1 MAWITSTFART
12 AQHFSSPRRRTRSRS
27 ITKSNRATAA
37 TSSCRPCSRNQ
48 CMTATLKAAASAE
61 KSLSP
66 NSRLLQKMRT
76 RVVPNTAREHSV
88 SDRSHRLACVMR
100 TPSVRSLALLG
111 MTAWFAWLLLPKPP
125 LLDGISFSQ
134 CVRDRNRKL
143 LRVTLS
149 ADQKFRIWTQ
159 LEEISPDL
167 IDATLRYE
175 DKYYA
180 HHPGVNP
187 IALARG
193 AVDLLRFH
201 RATTGGSTIT
211 MQLARL
217 RFRVHT
223 RTISGKLEQIMRAL
237 ELERHYS
244 KNQILEAYLN
254 LAPYGRNLEGIG
266 AASEVYFDKPAWK
279 LSRPEAI
286 ALSVIPQSPSRRAL
300 HIDRD
305 NQLVNFAQSS
315 WYDRAGVDTDAE
327 FSVREFRPRMQTE
340 RKFLAPHFVQEVL
353 ETSHGRD
360 QIITTLDL
368 EKQRAIERRV
378 TDYVANNRN
387 RGIENAAVFLVDIRT
402 MDVLAQV
409 GSADFYKA
417 DIDGQVDGTRSSRSP
432 GSTLK
437 PFVYALA
444 LEQGL
449 IHPLSILA
457 DAPRSF
463 GEYNPENFDREFL
476 GPIRACDALARSRNV
491 PAVELASHLAHPTL
505 YQFLSTAEVRLPKA
519 ESFYGLA
526 LPLGGAEVSLQ
537 DLVRLYAALANN
549 GELRPLRRIVNDPIV
564 KTRRL
569 LSPEAAFLTLEML
582 GNVPRP
588 EMNCTDGTHSRP
600 VYWKTGTS
608 HGFRDAWSV
617 AVFDHYVLGVWV
629 GNFDGRPNPAFVG
642 RTSAAPLLFQII
654 DSLRATWPE
663 PVTPHLPP
671 PGANLK
677 RVEFCAL
684 SGDLPN
690 AFCTQRVEGWFI
702 PGVSPIKT
710 CHVHREVLVDVAS
723 GLRVPIDDGTHQLRR
738 KVYEFWPTEFLTLF
752 EQAGVPRRVPP
763 PFLPNNGNEVAG
775 RAGQKPVIVS
785 PSSKEIVLASAKTVP
800 LRAKTDCGVRE
811 IFWFA
816 GKQFVGKAAPNQ
828 VIEWNAAAGDYEITA
843 LDDHGRAAS
852 HSVTVR

>member
-1 MAWITSTFART
+1 
-12 AQHFSSPRRRTRSRS
+12 
-27 ITKSNRATAA
+27 
-37 TSSCRPCSRNQ
+37 
-48 CMTATLKAAASAE
+48 MTALRKIFR
-61 KSLSP
+61 P
-66 NSRLLQKMRT
+66 LLVT
-76 RVVPNTAREHSV
+76 
-88 SDRSHRLACVMR
+88 C
-100 TPSVRSLALLG
+100 ALLS
-111 MTAWFAWLLLPKPP
+111 ALWLALPKPP
-125 LLDGISFSQ
+125 LLEGISFSKS
-134 CVRDRNRKL
+134 VRDRNGKL

-149 ADQKFRIWTQ
+149 PDQKFRIWTP

-167 IDATLRYE
+167 IAATLRYE

-193 AVDLLRFH
+193 GLELLRFH

-217 RFRVHT
+217 RFHLHT
-223 RTISGKLEQIMRAL
+223 RSISGKLEQIMRAL

-254 LAPYGRNLEGIG
+254 LAPYGRNIEGIG
-266 AASEVYFDKPAWK
+266 AASQVYFDKPASK
-279 LSRPEAI
+279 LTRPEAI

-300 HIDRD
+300 HAARD
-305 NQLVNFAQSS
+305 NESVNIAQSS
-315 WYDRAGVDTDAE
+315 WYDRAGIDTDAG
-327 FSVREFRPRMQTE
+327 FSMREFRARIQTE
-340 RKFLAPHFVQEVL
+340 RKFLAPHFVQQIL
-353 ETSHGRD
+353 EASRGRD
-360 QIITTLDL
+360 QIVTTLDL
-368 EKQRAIERRV
+368 EKQQAIERRV
-378 TDYVANNRN
+378 AEYVRSNRN
-387 RGIENAAVFLVDIRT
+387 RGIENAAVFLVDTHT

-409 GSADFYKA
+409 GSADFSNA
-417 DIDGQVDGTRSSRSP
+417 AINGQVDGTRSLRSP

-463 GEYNPENFDREFL
+463 GDYNPENFDREFL

-491 PAVELASHLAHPTL
+491 PAVEIASHLVHPTL
-505 YQFLSTAEVRLPKA
+505 YEFLNSADVRLVKP

-549 GELRPLRRIVNDPIV
+549 GELRPLRFTTHHCIPKSKRI
-564 KTRRL
+564 

-588 EMNCTDGTHSRP
+588 EMNCADGSHSAP

-608 HGFRDAWSV
+608 HGFRDAWSI

-629 GNFDGRPNPAFVG
+629 GNFDGRANPAFVG
-642 RTSAAPLLFQII
+642 RTGAGPLLFQII
-654 DSLRATWPE
+654 DTLRAAWPE
-663 PVTPHLPP
+663 STVPHEPP

-690 AFCTQRVEGWFI
+690 KFCTQHVEGWFI

-710 CHVHREVLVDVAS
+710 CSVHREVLLDATS
-723 GLRVPIDDGTHQLRR
+723 GLRVPVDDGTRQLRR
-738 KVYEFWPTEFLTLF
+738 EVYEFWPSEFLTLF
-752 EQAGVPRRVPP
+752 ERAGIPRRVPP
-763 PFLPNNGNEVAG
+763 PFLQGTGSELAS
-775 RAGQKPVIVS
+775 RTGQKPVIVS
-785 PSSKEIVLASAKTVP
+785 PSNNEILLASTKTIPLSAKT
-800 LRAKTDCGVRE
+800 DGDVRQ

-828 VIEWNAAAGDYEITA
+828 VLEWSALAGDYEITA
-843 LDDHGRAAS
+843 LDDHGRS
-852 HSVTVR
+852 GSYDIIVR

>member
-1 MAWITSTFART
+1 M
-12 AQHFSSPRRRTRSRS
+12 
-27 ITKSNRATAA
+27 K
-37 TSSCRPCSRNQ
+37 
-48 CMTATLKAAASAE
+48 
-61 KSLSP
+61 
-66 NSRLLQKMRT
+66 T
-76 RVVPNTAREHSV
+76 RVIPIPQSRERDLSKALV
-88 SDRSHRLACVMR
+88 SRYLSRMIRA
-100 TPSVRSLALLG
+100 PSVRSFALLG

-134 CVRDRNRKL
+134 CVRDRNGKL

-149 ADQKFRIWTQ
+149 ADQKFRIWTP
-159 LEEISPDL
+159 LAEVSPDL
-167 IDATLRYE
+167 INATLRYE

-187 IALARG
+187 LALARC
-193 AVDLLRFH
+193 ALDLLRFH
-201 RATTGGSTIT
+201 RVTAGGSTIT

-217 RFRVHT
+217 RFHLHT
-223 RTISGKLEQIMRAL
+223 RNISGKLEQIIRSV

-244 KNQILEAYLN
+244 KNEILEAYLN
-254 LAPYGRNLEGIG
+254 LAPYGRNIEGIG
-266 AASEVYFDKPAWK
+266 AASQIYFDKLASK
-279 LSRPEAI
+279 LSRPEAV
-286 ALSVIPQSPSRRAL
+286 ALSVIPQSPTRRAL

-305 NQLVNFAQSS
+305 NHSINLAQSN
-315 WYDRAGVDTDAE
+315 WYDRAKIDSNAE
-327 FSVREFRPRMQTE
+327 FSMRNFQPRMQTE
-340 RKFLAPHFVQEVL
+340 QKFFAPHFVQHVL
-353 ETSHGRD
+353 ESSHGRD
-360 QIITTLDL
+360 QIITTLDF

-378 TDYVANNRN
+378 TGYIASNRN
-387 RGIENAAVFLVDIRT
+387 RSIENAAVLLVDTRT

-409 GSADFYKA
+409 GSADFNNA
-417 DIDGQVDGTRSSRSP
+417 AINGQVDGTRSPRSP

-505 YQFLSTAEVRLPKA
+505 YQFLNTADVHLPKP

-549 GELRPLRRIVNDPIV
+549 GQLRLLRRIENDPV
-564 KTRRL
+564 AKSRRI

-588 EMNCTDGTHSRP
+588 EMNCADGTHSAP

-608 HGFRDAWSV
+608 HGFRDAWSI

-629 GNFDGRPNPAFVG
+629 GNFDGRANPAFVG
-642 RTSAAPLLFQII
+642 RTAAAPLLFQII
-654 DSLRATWPE
+654 DSLRAAWPE
-663 PVTPHLPP
+663 PSVPHLTP
-671 PGANLK
+671 PGSNLK

-684 SGDLPN
+684 SGDFPN
-690 AFCTQRVEGWFI
+690 QFCTQHVEGWFI

-710 CHVHREVLVDVAS
+710 CDVHREVLVDVAS
-723 GLRVPIDDGTHQLRR
+723 GLRVPLDDGTRQLRR
-738 KVYEFWPTEFLTLF
+738 EVYEFWPGEFLTLF
-752 EQAGVPRRVPP
+752 EQAGIPRRVPP
-763 PFLPNNGNEVAG
+763 PFLPNNGSELAS
-775 RAGQKPVIVS
+775 RSGQKPVIVS
-785 PSSKEIVLASAKTVP
+785 PSKKEIVLASTKRIP
-800 LRAKTDCGVRE
+800 LRAKAEGDVRE

-828 VIEWNAAAGDYEITA
+828 VVEWTATAGDYEITA
-843 LDDHGRAAS
+843 LDDHGRADS

>member
-1 MAWITSTFART
+1 MSAWPETAGERT
-12 AQHFSSPRRRTRSRS
+12 
-27 ITKSNRATAA
+27 
-37 TSSCRPCSRNQ
+37 
-48 CMTATLKAAASAE
+48 
-61 KSLSP
+61 
-66 NSRLLQKMRT
+66 
-76 RVVPNTAREHSV
+76 
-88 SDRSHRLACVMR
+88 RLACRVRRPRR
-100 TPSVRSLALLG
+100 TPERSLSVGCEGAAGEAASGSTRARVRSPAIRNLRGAFRNG
-111 MTAWFAWLLLPKPP
+111 IVFCAVIAAVWLTLPKPA

-134 CVRDRNRKL
+134 CARDRNGKL

-149 ADQKFRIWTQ
+149 ADQKFRIWTP
-159 LEEISPDL
+159 LKEISPDL

-180 HHPGVNP
+180 RHPGVNP

-193 AVDLLRFH
+193 AADLLRFH

-217 RFRVHT
+217 RFHLHT

-266 AASEVYFDKPAWK
+266 AASEIYFDKPASK

-300 HIDRD
+300 HADRD
-305 NQLVNFAQSS
+305 NRSVNLAQSS

-327 FSVREFRPRMQTE
+327 FSFRDFRPRIQTE
-340 RKFLAPHFVQEVL
+340 RKFIAPHFVQEVL

-368 EKQRAIERRV
+368 EKQQAIERRV

-387 RGIENAAVFLVDIRT
+387 RAIENAAVFLVDTRT
-402 MDVLAQV
+402 MDVLAQI
-409 GSADFYKA
+409 GSADFHKV
-417 DIDGQVDGTRSSRSP
+417 DIDGQVDGTRSPRSA

-505 YQFLSTAEVRLPKA
+505 YEFLSKSDVRLPKT

-537 DLVRLYAALANN
+537 DLVRLYAALGNN
-549 GELRPLRRIVNDPIV
+549 GELRPLRFTARDRIAKPKRI
-564 KTRRL
+564 

-588 EMNCTDGTHSRP
+588 EMNCADGNHSAR

-608 HGFRDAWSV
+608 HGFRDAWSI

-629 GNFDGRPNPAFVG
+629 GNFDGRANPAFVG
-642 RTSAAPLLFQII
+642 RTAAGPLLFQII
-654 DSLRATWPE
+654 DSLRAAWPE
-663 PVTPHLPP
+663 PTGPHQPP

-690 AFCTQRVEGWFI
+690 QFCTQRVEGWFI

-710 CHVHREVLVDVAS
+710 CDVHREVLVDLAT
-723 GLRVPIDDGTHQLRR
+723 GLRVPIDDGTRHLKRE
-738 KVYEFWPTEFLTLF
+738 VYEFWPGDFLTLF
-752 EQAGVPRRVPP
+752 EQAGIPRRVPP
-763 PFLPNNGNEVAG
+763 PFLPDTGSELAS
-775 RAGQKPVIVS
+775 RAGQKPIIVS
-785 PSSKEIVLASAKTVP
+785 PNSKEILLVSRKTIP
-800 LRAKTDCGVRE
+800 LRAKADADVRE

-828 VIEWNAAAGDYEITA
+828 VLEWTAVAGDYEVTA
-843 LDDHGRAAS
+843 LDDHGRAGS
-852 HSVTVR
+852 HSVVVR

>member
-1 MAWITSTFART
+1 MSAWPETSGERARPRVLPL
-12 AQHFSSPRRRTRSRS
+12 AVSPAAPCPATNGVGWGVRRGRRTRHASRVRS
-27 ITKSNRATAA
+27 PAIRNLRATFRNGIVFCAVIAA
-37 TSSCRPCSRNQ
+37 
-48 CMTATLKAAASAE
+48 
-61 KSLSP
+61 
-66 NSRLLQKMRT
+66 
-76 RVVPNTAREHSV
+76 VW
-88 SDRSHRLACVMR
+88 LA
-100 TPSVRSLALLG
+100 
-111 MTAWFAWLLLPKPP
+111 LPKPP

-134 CVRDRNRKL
+134 CVRDRNGKL

-149 ADQKFRIWTQ
+149 ADQKFRICTP

-167 IDATLRYE
+167 IEATLRYE

-180 HHPGVNP
+180 RHPGVNP

-193 AVDLLRFH
+193 AVELLRFH

-217 RFRVHT
+217 RFHLHT

-266 AASEVYFDKPAWK
+266 AASEIYFDKPASK

-300 HIDRD
+300 HADRD
-305 NQLVNFAQSS
+305 NHSVNLAQSS
-315 WYDRAGVDTDAE
+315 WYDRSGVDADAE
-327 FSVREFRPRMQTE
+327 FSMREFRPRMQTE
-340 RKFLAPHFVQEVL
+340 RKFIAPHFVQEIL

-360 QIITTLDL
+360 QSITTLDL
-368 EKQRAIERRV
+368 EKQQAIERRV

-387 RGIENAAVFLVDIRT
+387 RGIENAAVFLVDTRT

-417 DIDGQVDGTRSSRSP
+417 DINGQVDGTRSPRSP

-457 DAPRSF
+457 DAPRTF

-505 YQFLSTAEVRLPKA
+505 YQFLSSAEVRLPKA

-549 GELRPLRRIVNDPIV
+549 GELRALRFTTHDRSAKPKRI
-564 KTRRL
+564 

-588 EMNCTDGTHSRP
+588 EMNCADGNHSAR

-608 HGFRDAWSV
+608 HGFRDAWSI
-617 AVFDHYVLGVWV
+617 AVFDHYALGVWV
-629 GNFDGRPNPAFVG
+629 GNFDGRANPAFVG
-642 RTSAAPLLFQII
+642 RTAAAPLLFQII
-654 DSLRATWPE
+654 DSLRAGWPE
-663 PVTPHLPP
+663 PTAPHQPP
-671 PGANLK
+671 AGANLK

-690 AFCTQRVEGWFI
+690 RFCTQHVEGWFI

-710 CHVHREVLVDVAS
+710 CDVHREVLVDVAT
-723 GLRVPIDDGTHQLRR
+723 GLRVPIDDGTRQLKRE
-738 KVYEFWPTEFLTLF
+738 VYEFWPGDFLTLF
-752 EQAGVPRRVPP
+752 EQAGIPRRVPP
-763 PFLPNNGNEVAG
+763 PFLPDTGSELASRV
-775 RAGQKPVIVS
+775 GQKPIIVS
-785 PSSKEIVLASAKTVP
+785 PNSKEILLVSKKTIP
-800 LRAKTDCGVRE
+800 LRAKTDADVHE

-828 VIEWNAAAGDYEITA
+828 VLEWTAAAGDYEVTA
-843 LDDHGRAAS
+843 LDDHGRAGS

>member
-1 MAWITSTFART
+1 
-12 AQHFSSPRRRTRSRS
+12 
-27 ITKSNRATAA
+27 
-37 TSSCRPCSRNQ
+37 
-48 CMTATLKAAASAE
+48 
-61 KSLSP
+61 
-66 NSRLLQKMRT
+66 
-76 RVVPNTAREHSV
+76 
-88 SDRSHRLACVMR
+88 
-100 TPSVRSLALLG
+100 VRSPAIRNLRGALHNGIVFCAVIAGAWLAL
-111 MTAWFAWLLLPKPP
+111 PRPP
-125 LLDGISFSQ
+125 LLESISFSQ
-134 CVRDRNRKL
+134 CIRDRNGKL

-149 ADQKFRIWTQ
+149 ADQKFRIWTP

-187 IALARG
+187 LALMRCALN
-193 AVDLLRFH
+193 LLRFH
-201 RATTGGSTIT
+201 RATAGGSTIT

-217 RFRVHT
+217 RFHLHT
-223 RTISGKLEQIMRAL
+223 RTISGKLEQIMWAL

-244 KNQILEAYLN
+244 KSQILEAYLN
-254 LAPYGRNLEGIG
+254 LAPYGRNIEGIG
-266 AASEVYFDKPAWK
+266 AASLIYFDKRALK

-286 ALSVIPQSPSRRAL
+286 ALSVIPQSPSCRAL
-300 HIDRD
+300 HTDRD
-305 NQLVNFAQSS
+305 NVSLNVAQSG
-315 WYDRAGVDTDAE
+315 WYDRAGIDTNAK
-327 FSVREFRPRMQTE
+327 FSMREFRPRMQTV
-340 RKFLAPHFVQEVL
+340 RRFLAPHFVQQVL
-353 ETSHGRD
+353 EKVGSARCADPRKLSGQRGVSTNLV
-360 QIITTLDL
+360 TTLDL

-378 TDYVANNRN
+378 ADYVATNRN
-387 RGIENAAVFLVDIRT
+387 RGIENGAVLLVDTRT

-417 DIDGQVDGTRSSRSP
+417 DIDGQVDGTRSVRSP

-463 GEYNPENFDREFL
+463 GDYNPENFDREFL

-491 PAVELASHLAHPTL
+491 PAVELTSHLAHPTL
-505 YQFLSTAEVRLPKA
+505 YEFLNAADVRLPKP

-526 LPLGGAEVSLQ
+526 LPLGGAEVSMQ

-549 GELRPLRRIVNDPIV
+549 GELRPLRQIANEPIAKSRRI
-564 KTRRL
+564 

-588 EMNCTDGTHSRP
+588 EMSCADGTWSAP

-608 HGFRDAWSV
+608 HGFRDAWSI
-617 AVFDHYVLGVWV
+617 AVFDHYALGVWV
-629 GNFDGRPNPAFVG
+629 GNFDGRPNPAFIG
-642 RTSAAPLLFQII
+642 RTAAGPLLFQII

-663 PVTPHLPP
+663 PSVPHRLP
-671 PGANLK
+671 PGANLR

-690 AFCTQRVEGWFI
+690 AFCTQHVEGWFI

-710 CHVHREVLVDVAS
+710 CDVHREVLIDVAT
-723 GLRVPIDDGTHQLRR
+723 GLRVPIDDGTRR
-738 KVYEFWPTEFLTLF
+738 LTREGYEFWPSEFLTLF
-752 EQAGVPRRVPP
+752 EQAGVARRVPP
-763 PFLPNNGNEVAG
+763 PFLSGTGSEWPSRG
-775 RAGQKPVIVS
+775 GQKPVIVS
-785 PSSKEIVLASAKTVP
+785 PNNKEILLTSTKTIP
-800 LRAKTDCGVRE
+800 LCAKTDGDVRE

-816 GKQFVGKAAPNQ
+816 GKQFVGKATPNQ
-828 VIEWNAAAGDYEITA
+828 VLEWTALAGGYEITA
-843 LDDHGRAAS
+843 LDDHGRS
-852 HSVTVR
+852 DSYSIVVR

>member
-1 MAWITSTFART
+1 M
-12 AQHFSSPRRRTRSRS
+12 
-27 ITKSNRATAA
+27 K
-37 TSSCRPCSRNQ
+37 
-48 CMTATLKAAASAE
+48 
-61 KSLSP
+61 
-66 NSRLLQKMRT
+66 T
-76 RVVPNTAREHSV
+76 RVIPNEVRDLSKARGSRYV
-88 SDRSHRLACVMR
+88 LRVIRA
-100 TPSVRSLALLG
+100 PSVRSLAVLG
-111 MTAWFAWLLLPKPP
+111 MTAWFAWLILPKPP

-134 CVRDRNRKL
+134 CVHDRNGKL

-149 ADQKFRIWTQ
+149 ADQKFRIWTP
-159 LEEISPDL
+159 LEKISPDL

-175 DKYYA
+175 DKYYTR
-180 HHPGVNP
+180 HPGVNP

-193 AVDLLRFH
+193 AADLLRFH

-217 RFRVHT
+217 RFHLHT

-266 AASEVYFDKPAWK
+266 AASEIYFDKSATK

-300 HIDRD
+300 HTDRD
-305 NQLVNFAQSS
+305 NHSVNLAQSS
-315 WYDRAGVDTDAE
+315 WYDRNVAQASGLWGVRASSLQSESSRRDAY
-327 FSVREFRPRMQTE
+327 SPHSQDGCATLSMREFRPRMQTE
-340 RKFLAPHFVQEVL
+340 RKFIAPHFVQEVL

-360 QIITTLDL
+360 EIVTTLDL
-368 EKQRAIERRV
+368 EKQKAIERRV
-378 TDYVANNRN
+378 TGYVANNRN
-387 RGIENAAVFLVDIRT
+387 CGIENAAVFLVDTRT
-402 MDVLAQV
+402 MDVLTQV
-409 GSADFYKA
+409 GSADFHKA
-417 DIDGQVDGTRSSRSP
+417 DINGQVDGTRSPRSP

-444 LEQGL
+444 VEQGL

-476 GPIRACDALARSRNV
+476 GPIRAGDALARSRNV

-505 YQFLSTAEVRLPKA
+505 YQFLSTADVRLPKA

-549 GELRPLRRIVNDPIV
+549 GELRPLRFTARDRIAKPKRI
-564 KTRRL
+564 

-588 EMNCTDGTHSRP
+588 EMNCADGGHSAR

-608 HGFRDAWSV
+608 HGFRDAWSI

-629 GNFDGRPNPAFVG
+629 GNFDGHANPAFVG
-642 RTSAAPLLFQII
+642 RTAAAPLLFQII
-654 DSLRATWPE
+654 DSLRAAWPE
-663 PVTPHLPP
+663 PTVPHQPP

-690 AFCTQRVEGWFI
+690 RFCTQHVEGWFI

-710 CHVHREVLVDVAS
+710 CDVHREVLVDVTT
-723 GLRVPIDDGTHQLRR
+723 GLRVPIDDGTRQLKRE
-738 KVYEFWPTEFLTLF
+738 VYEFWPGDFLTLF
-752 EQAGVPRRVPP
+752 EEAGIPRRVPP
-763 PFLPNNGNEVAG
+763 PFVPDTGSDVAS
-775 RAGQKPVIVS
+775 RAGQKPIILS
-785 PSSKEIVLASAKTVP
+785 PNSKEILLASKKTIP
-800 LRAKTDCGVRE
+800 LRAKADADVRE

-816 GKQFVGKAAPNQ
+816 GKQFLGKAAPNQ
-828 VIEWNAAAGDYEITA
+828 VLEWSAAIGDYEVTA
-843 LDDHGRAAS
+843 LDDHGRAGS
-852 HSVTVR
+852 HSVVVR

>member
-1 MAWITSTFART
+1 MSAWPETSGEHTRLGCRVR
-12 AQHFSSPRRRTRSRS
+12 PRRT
-27 ITKSNRATAA
+27 
-37 TSSCRPCSRNQ
+37 PECSLSVGGER
-48 CMTATLKAAASAE
+48 AASGAA
-61 KSLSP
+61 SGS
-66 NSRLLQKMRT
+66 T
-76 RVVPNTAREHSV
+76 RGRVRFPTICNLRGAFRSGIV
-88 SDRSHRLACVMR
+88 SCAVIAAVWLA
-100 TPSVRSLALLG
+100 
-111 MTAWFAWLLLPKPP
+111 LPKPL

-134 CVRDRNRKL
+134 CVRDRNGKL
-143 LRVTLS
+143 LWVTLS
-149 ADQKFRIWTQ
+149 ADQKFRSWTP
-159 LEEISPDL
+159 LEKISPDL

-187 IALARG
+187 VALARG
-193 AVDLLRFH
+193 AADLVRFH

-217 RFRVHT
+217 RFQLHT
-223 RTISGKLEQIMRAL
+223 RTIFGKFEQIIRAL

-254 LAPYGRNLEGIG
+254 LAPYGRNIEGIG
-266 AASEVYFDKPAWK
+266 AASEIYFDKPASR

-300 HIDRD
+300 YADRD
-305 NQLVNFAQSS
+305 NHSVNLAQSS
-315 WYDRAGVDTDAE
+315 WYDRAGVDSDTE
-327 FSVREFRPRMQTE
+327 FSMREFRPRMQTE
-340 RKFLAPHFVQEVL
+340 RKFIAPHFVQQVL
-353 ETSHGRD
+353 ERSNGQG
-360 QIITTLDL
+360 QIMTTLDL
-368 EKQRAIERRV
+368 GKQQAIERRV
-378 TDYVANNRN
+378 TDYVGNNRN
-387 RGIENAAVFLVDIRT
+387 RGIENAAVVLVDTRT
-402 MDVLAQV
+402 MDVLAQI

-417 DIDGQVDGTRSSRSP
+417 DIKGQVDGTCSPRSP

-463 GEYNPENFDREFL
+463 GEYNPENYDREFL
-476 GPIRACDALARSRNV
+476 GPIRADDALARSRNV

-505 YQFLSTAEVRLPKA
+505 YQFLSTADVRLPKT

-526 LPLGGAEVSLQ
+526 LPLGGAEISLQ
-537 DLVRLYAALANN
+537 DLVRLYAAIANN
-549 GELRPLRRIVNDPIV
+549 GELRPLRFTARDRITKPKSI
-564 KTRRL
+564 

-588 EMNCTDGTHSRP
+588 EMNCADGSHSTP

-608 HGFRDAWSV
+608 HGFRDAWSI

-629 GNFDGRPNPAFVG
+629 GNFDGRANPAFVG
-642 RTSAAPLLFQII
+642 RTAAGPLLFQII
-654 DSLRATWPE
+654 DSLRAAWPE
-663 PVTPHLPP
+663 PNVPHEPP

-684 SGDLPN
+684 SGDHPN
-690 AFCTQRVEGWFI
+690 HFCTQRVEGWFI

-710 CHVHREVLVDVAS
+710 CDVHREVLVDIAT
-723 GLRVPIDDGTHQLRR
+723 GLRVPIDDGTRHLKRE
-738 KVYEFWPTEFLTLF
+738 VYEFWSGEFLTLF
-752 EQAGVPRRVPP
+752 EQAGIPRRVPP
-763 PFLPNNGNEVAG
+763 PFLPDTGSELAS
-775 RAGQKPVIVS
+775 RTGQKPIIVS
-785 PSSKEIVLASAKTVP
+785 PNSKEILLVSKKTVP
-800 LRAKTDCGVRE
+800 LRAKADADVRE

-828 VIEWNAAAGDYEITA
+828 VLEWTADAGDYEITA
-843 LDDHGRAAS
+843 LDDHGRAGS
-852 HSVTVR
+852 HSIVVR

>member
-1 MAWITSTFART
+1 M
-12 AQHFSSPRRRTRSRS
+12 
-27 ITKSNRATAA
+27 K
-37 TSSCRPCSRNQ
+37 
-48 CMTATLKAAASAE
+48 
-61 KSLSP
+61 
-66 NSRLLQKMRT
+66 T
-76 RVVPNTAREHSV
+76 RVIPNEVRDLSKEHGLCKIRRV
-88 SDRSHRLACVMR
+88 IRA
-100 TPSVRSLALLG
+100 PSVRSLAVLG

-125 LLDGISFSQ
+125 LLDGFSFSQ
-134 CVRDRNRKL
+134 CVRDRNGKL

-149 ADQKFRIWTQ
+149 TDQKFRIWTA

-180 HHPGVNP
+180 HHLGVNP

-193 AVDLLRFH
+193 AAELLRFH

-217 RFRVHT
+217 RFHLHT
-223 RTISGKLEQIMRAL
+223 RTISGKLEQITRAL

-266 AASEVYFDKPAWK
+266 AASEIYFDKPASK

-300 HIDRD
+300 HTDRD
-305 NQLVNFAQSS
+305 NQSVNIAQTS
-315 WYDRAGVDTDAE
+315 WYDRAGMGTDAQ

-353 ETSHGRD
+353 EMSHSRN

-368 EKQRAIERRV
+368 DKQRAIERRV

-387 RGIENAAVFLVDIRT
+387 RGIENAAVFLVDTRT
-402 MDVLAQV
+402 MDVLAQI
-409 GSADFYKA
+409 GSADFYKT
-417 DIDGQVDGTRSSRSP
+417 DINGQVDGTRSPRSP

-444 LEQGL
+444 LAQGL
-449 IHPLSILA
+449 IHPSSILA

-491 PAVELASHLAHPTL
+491 PAVELASNLAHPTL
-505 YQFLSTAEVRLPKA
+505 YQFLGTADVRLPKA

-537 DLVRLYAALANN
+537 DLVRLYAALAND
-549 GELRPLRRIVNDPIV
+549 GELRPLRFTERDLIANPKRI
-564 KTRRL
+564 

-588 EMNCTDGTHSRP
+588 EMNCADGSHSAR

-608 HGFRDAWSV
+608 HGFRDAWSI

-629 GNFDGRPNPAFVG
+629 GNFDGRANPAFVG
-642 RTSAAPLLFQII
+642 RTAAAPLLFQII
-654 DSLRATWPE
+654 DSLRVAWPE
-663 PVTPHLPP
+663 PTVPHQSP

-690 AFCTQRVEGWFI
+690 KFCTQRVEGWFI

-710 CHVHREVLVDVAS
+710 CDVHREVLVDIAS
-723 GLRVPIDDGTHQLRR
+723 GLRVPIDDGIHQIKREI
-738 KVYEFWPTEFLTLF
+738 YEFWPGDFLTLF
-752 EQAGVPRRVPP
+752 EQAGIPRRVPP
-763 PFLPNNGNEVAG
+763 PFLPDTGSDVVS
-775 RAGQKPVIVS
+775 RAGQKPTIVS
-785 PSSKEIVLASAKTVP
+785 PNSKEILLASKKTIP
-800 LRAKTDCGVRE
+800 LRAKADADVRE

-816 GKQFVGKAAPNQ
+816 SKQFVGKAPPNQ
-828 VIEWNAAAGDYEITA
+828 VLEWTAAAGDYEVTA
-843 LDDHGRAAS
+843 LDDHGRAGL
-852 HSVTVR
+852 HNVVVR

>member
-1 MAWITSTFART
+1 M
-12 AQHFSSPRRRTRSRS
+12 
-27 ITKSNRATAA
+27 K
-37 TSSCRPCSRNQ
+37 
-48 CMTATLKAAASAE
+48 
-61 KSLSP
+61 
-66 NSRLLQKMRT
+66 T
-76 RVVPNTAREHSV
+76 RVIPNEVRDLSKARGSRYV
-88 SDRSHRLACVMR
+88 LRVIRAPL
-100 TPSVRSLALLG
+100 VRSLAVLG
-111 MTAWFAWLLLPKPP
+111 MTAWFAWFLLPKPP

-134 CVRDRNRKL
+134 CVRDRNGKL

-149 ADQKFRIWTQ
+149 ADQKFRIWTP
-159 LEEISPDL
+159 LEKISPDL
-167 IDATLRYE
+167 IEATLSYE

-193 AVDLLRFH
+193 AVELLRLH

-217 RFRVHT
+217 RFHLHT
-223 RTISGKLEQIMRAL
+223 RTISGKLAQIMRAL

-266 AASEVYFDKPAWK
+266 AASEIYFDKPASK

-300 HIDRD
+300 HADRD
-305 NQLVNFAQSS
+305 NDSVNLAQSS
-315 WYDRAGVDTDAE
+315 WYDRNKERRTPGRRFDSTAGKPSLLE
-327 FSVREFRPRMQTE
+327 LSMREFRPRMQTA
-340 RKFLAPHFVQEVL
+340 RKFIAPHFVQEVL
-353 ETSHGRD
+353 EMAGSARCADRTPQRGVPTN
-360 QIITTLDL
+360 IITTLDL

-378 TDYVANNRN
+378 TNYVANNRN
-387 RGIENAAVFLVDIRT
+387 RGIENAAVFLVDTRT
-402 MDVLAQV
+402 MDVIAQI

-417 DIDGQVDGTRSSRSP
+417 DINGQVDGTRSPRSP

-505 YQFLSTAEVRLPKA
+505 YQFLSKADVHLPKA

-549 GELRPLRRIVNDPIV
+549 GELRPLRFTTSDPTAKPKRI
-564 KTRRL
+564 

-588 EMNCTDGTHSRP
+588 EMNCADGNHSAR

-608 HGFRDAWSV
+608 HGFRDAWSI

-629 GNFDGRPNPAFVG
+629 GNFDGRANPAFVG
-642 RTSAAPLLFQII
+642 RTAAGPLLFQII
-654 DSLRATWPE
+654 DSLRAAWPE
-663 PVTPHLPP
+663 PTLPHQPP

-690 AFCTQRVEGWFI
+690 HFCTQRVEGWFI

-710 CHVHREVLVDVAS
+710 CDVHREVLVDVAT
-723 GLRVPIDDGTHQLRR
+723 GLRVAIDDGTRHLKRE
-738 KVYEFWPTEFLTLF
+738 VYEFWPGDFLTLF
-752 EQAGVPRRVPP
+752 EQAKIPRRVPP
-763 PFLPNNGNEVAG
+763 PFLPDTGSELAS
-775 RAGQKPVIVS
+775 RAGQKPIIVS
-785 PSSKEIVLASAKTVP
+785 PNSKEILLVSKKTIP
-800 LRAKTDCGVRE
+800 LRAKADADVRE

-828 VIEWNAAAGDYEITA
+828 VLEWTAAAGDYEVTA
-843 LDDHGRAAS
+843 LDDHGRAGS
-852 HSVTVR
+852 HSVVVR

>member
-1 MAWITSTFART
+1 M
-12 AQHFSSPRRRTRSRS
+12 
-27 ITKSNRATAA
+27 K
-37 TSSCRPCSRNQ
+37 
-48 CMTATLKAAASAE
+48 
-61 KSLSP
+61 
-66 NSRLLQKMRT
+66 T
-76 RVVPNTAREHSV
+76 RVIPNEVRDLSKARGSRCV
-88 SDRSHRLACVMR
+88 LRVIRS
-100 TPSVRSLALLG
+100 PSVRSLVVLG

-134 CVRDRNRKL
+134 CVRDRNGKL

-149 ADQKFRIWTQ
+149 TDQKFRIWTP
-159 LEEISPDL
+159 LEKISPGL

-180 HHPGVNP
+180 RHPGVNP

-193 AVDLLRFH
+193 AADLLRFH

-217 RFRVHT
+217 RFHLHT

-266 AASEVYFDKPAWK
+266 AASEIYFDKPATK

-300 HIDRD
+300 HTDRD
-305 NQLVNFAQSS
+305 NHSVNLAQTS
-315 WYDRAGVDTDAE
+315 WYDRAGVGTDAE
-327 FSVREFRPRMQTE
+327 FSMREFRPRMQTE
-340 RKFLAPHFVQEVL
+340 RKFIAPHFVQEVL

-360 QIITTLDL
+360 EIVTTLDL
-368 EKQRAIERRV
+368 EKQKAIERRV

-387 RGIENAAVFLVDIRT
+387 RGIENAAVFLVDTRT

-417 DIDGQVDGTRSSRSP
+417 DIDGQVDGTRSPRSP

-476 GPIRACDALARSRNV
+476 GPIRASDALARSRNV
-491 PAVELASHLAHPTL
+491 PAVELASQLAHPTL
-505 YQFLSTAEVRLPKA
+505 YQFLSRADVRLPKA

-549 GELRPLRRIVNDPIV
+549 GELRPLRFTARDRIAKPKRI
-564 KTRRL
+564 

-588 EMNCTDGTHSRP
+588 EMNCADGNHSAR

-608 HGFRDAWSV
+608 HGFRDAWSI

-629 GNFDGRPNPAFVG
+629 GNFDGRANPAFVG
-642 RTSAAPLLFQII
+642 RTAAAPLLFQII
-654 DSLRATWPE
+654 DSLRAAWPE
-663 PVTPHLPP
+663 PTVPHQPP

-690 AFCTQRVEGWFI
+690 RFCTQHVEGWFI

-710 CHVHREVLVDVAS
+710 CDVHREVLVDLAT
-723 GLRVPIDDGTHQLRR
+723 GLRVPIDDGTRQLKRE
-738 KVYEFWPTEFLTLF
+738 VYEFWPGDFLSLF
-752 EQAGVPRRVPP
+752 EQAGIPRRVPP
-763 PFLPNNGNEVAG
+763 PFLPDTGSELASRV
-775 RAGQKPVIVS
+775 GQKPIIVS
-785 PSSKEIVLASAKTVP
+785 PNSKEILLVSKKTIP
-800 LRAKTDCGVRE
+800 LRAKADADVRE

-828 VIEWNAAAGDYEITA
+828 VLEWAAAAGDYEVTA
-843 LDDHGRAAS
+843 LDDHGRAGS
-852 HSVTVR
+852 HTVVVR

>member
-1 MAWITSTFART
+1 V
-12 AQHFSSPRRRTRSRS
+12 
-27 ITKSNRATAA
+27 K
-37 TSSCRPCSRNQ
+37 
-48 CMTATLKAAASAE
+48 
-61 KSLSP
+61 
-66 NSRLLQKMRT
+66 T
-76 RVVPNTAREHSV
+76 RVIPKE
-88 SDRSHRLACVMR
+88 VMDLSKTR
-100 TPSVRSLALLG
+100 GSRFALRVIRAPSVRSLAVLG
-111 MTAWFAWLLLPKPP
+111 TTAWFAWLLLPRPP

-134 CVRDRNRKL
+134 CVRDHNGKL

-193 AVDLLRFH
+193 AAELVRFH

-217 RFRVHT
+217 RFRLHT
-223 RTISGKLEQIMRAL
+223 RTISGKLEQIMQAL

-254 LAPYGRNLEGIG
+254 LAPYGRNIEGIG
-266 AASEVYFDKPAWK
+266 AASEIYFHKPASK

-300 HIDRD
+300 HADRD
-305 NQLVNFAQSS
+305 NHSVNLAQSS
-315 WYDRAGVDTDAE
+315 WYDRAGADTE
-327 FSVREFRPRMQTE
+327 FSMREFRPRMQTE
-340 RKFLAPHFVQEVL
+340 RKFIAPHFVQEVL
-353 ETSHGRD
+353 ETSHGPD

-368 EKQRAIERRV
+368 EKQQAIERRI
-378 TDYVANNRN
+378 TDYLANNRN
-387 RGIENAAVFLVDIRT
+387 RGIENAAVFLVDTRT

-417 DIDGQVDGTRSSRSP
+417 DINGQVDGTRSPRSP

-457 DAPRSF
+457 DAPRRF

-476 GPIRACDALARSRNV
+476 GPIRACDALSRSRNV

-505 YQFLSTAEVRLPKA
+505 YQFLTAAEVHLPKA

-537 DLVRLYAALANN
+537 DLVRLYAALANS
-549 GELRPLRRIVNDPIV
+549 GELRPLRFTTRDRIAAPKRI
-564 KTRRL
+564 

-588 EMNCTDGTHSRP
+588 EMNCADGNHSAP

-608 HGFRDAWSV
+608 HGFRDAWSI
-617 AVFDHYVLGVWV
+617 AVFDHYVLGIWV
-629 GNFDGRPNPAFVG
+629 GNFDGRANPALVG
-642 RTSAAPLLFQII
+642 RTAAAPLLFQII
-654 DSLRATWPE
+654 DSLRAAWPE
-663 PVTPHLPP
+663 RTVPHNPP
-671 PGANLK
+671 AGANLK

-690 AFCTQRVEGWFI
+690 QFCTQRVEGWFI

-710 CHVHREVLVDVAS
+710 CDVHREVLVDLAT
-723 GLRVPIDDGTHQLRR
+723 GLRVPIDDGTRQLKRE
-738 KVYEFWPTEFLTLF
+738 VYEFWPGDFLTLF
-752 EQAGVPRRVPP
+752 EQAGIPRRGPP
-763 PFLPNNGNEVAG
+763 PFLPETGSELAS
-775 RAGQKPVIVS
+775 RFGQKPLIVS
-785 PSSKEIVLASAKTVP
+785 PNNKEILLVSKKTIP
-800 LRAKTDCGVRE
+800 LRAKADADVRE

-816 GKQFVGKAAPNQ
+816 GKQFIGKAAPNQ
-828 VIEWNAAAGDYEITA
+828 VLEWTAATGDYEVTA
-843 LDDHGRAAS
+843 LDDHGRASS
-852 HSVTVR
+852 HAIVVR